1 MIIQAFL
8 RWVETAKMSDR
19 ARAASALARAYAKAD
34 MNGIDRHAAEMAMTY
49 LLDDPSPKVRLSL
62 VEALADC
69 PTAPR
74 TVMKALAEDQP
85 AVAYVAISRSPVLS
99 DEDLVDIAARG
110 TAETRALIAARDTVS
125 CSVAAAI
132 AEIGDEE
139 EVAILLENDGA
150 VLPQRSLLRIVN
162 RFGHIADLRERLLA
176 RADLPSDA
184 RQLLAAR
191 LGDALACC
199 SLVQA
204 TIGAARAERVSR
216 EAGDVAA
223 LAMAT
228 AAPPEDLARMIAHL
242 RETGRLTPAFLMR
255 ALCGGAGELFVAAI
269 VELSG
274 VAPRRVRSIISGGR
288 VHSIRALLESAGLG
302 RDVGEIFAEAVLL
315 WQGQTRDGDDAL
327 PAPITTRLLGRL
339 RSRKTPSNAAAAIA
353 ELLERLAFA
362 EKRQLARD
370 YAVLASLQAA

>member
-8 RWVETAKMSDR
+8 RWVETAKTSDR
-19 ARAASALARAYAKAD
+19 ARAATALAQAYALAD

-62 VEALADC
+62 IEALADC
-69 PTAPR
+69 STAPR
-74 TVMKALAEDQP
+74 TVIRALAEDQP
-85 AVAYVAISRSPVLS
+85 EIAFVAISRSRVLS

-132 AEIGDEE
+132 AEIGDQE
-139 EVAILLENDGA
+139 EVSILLENDGA
-150 VLPQRSLLRIVN
+150 ALLQRSLMRIAD
-162 RFGHIADLRERLLA
+162 RLGHIADIRERLLA

-191 LGDALACC
+191 LGDALAGC

-204 TIGAARAERVSR
+204 TIGAARAERVTR

-228 AAPPEDLARMIAHL
+228 AARPEELARMIAHL
-242 RETGRLTPAFLMR
+242 REAGRLSPAFLMR
-255 ALCGGAGELFVAAI
+255 ALCGGAGDLFVAAI

-274 VAPRRVRSIISGGR
+274 VAPKRVRSILSGGR
-288 VHSIRALLESAGLG
+288 IHSIRALLESTGLG

-315 WQGQTRDGDDAL
+315 WQREAKDGDDAL
-327 PAPITTRLLGRL
+327 HAPIATRLLDRL
-339 RSRKTPSNAAAAIA
+339 RSRRTPSNAAAAIA
-353 ELLERLAFA
+353 ELVERLAFA

-370 YAVLASLQAA
+370 YASLASLQAA